1 MEFLK
6 RHYEK
11 LILLV
16 LLLAFILSMVY
27 VLRIIDQTK
36 EITEESLQIPTRAAD
51 YEVHDPKA
59 AEFEIADYWQSRN
72 ANWPASHA
80 RNKANPFFSEP
91 AIG

>member
-6 RHYEK
+6 RNYEK

-51 YEVHDPKA
+51 YEVHDP
-59 AEFEIADYWQSRN
+59 
-72 ANWPASHA
+72 
-80 RNKANPFFSEP
+80 
-91 AIG
+91 

>member
-59 AEFEIADYWQSRN
+59 AEFEITGSPGMRTGRLRRQGIR
-72 ANWPASHA
+72 
-80 RNKANPFFSEP
+80 RIRFSP
-91 AIG
+91 IWW